1 MTRLWKEGILV
12 QVEQD
17 PRGRVHSFAWN
28 GHHYAIEKV
37 RQHWQVDSDWWTE
50 EGRVHR
56 DYQAVT
62 TADGLLCVLYF
73 DFQDEQWYV
82 SKLYD

>member
-1 MTRLWKEGILV
+1 MTRLWAEGILIH
-12 QVEQD
+12 VEKD
-17 PRGRVHSFAWN
+17 PHGQLRSFEWN
-28 GHHYAIEKV
+28 GRTRTVEKV
-37 RQHWQVDSDWWTE
+37 RQRWQVDSDWWAE
-50 EGRVHR
+50 QGRVHR

-62 TADGLLCVLYF
+62 TTDGLLCVLYF

>member
-1 MTRLWKEGILV
+1 MTRLWTGGILI
-12 QVEQD
+12 QLEKDQN
-17 PRGRVHSFAWN
+17 GLVHTFTWN
-28 GHHYAIEKV
+28 GHMHAVEKV

-62 TADGLLCVLYF
+62 TMDGLLCVLYF
-73 DFQDEQWYV
+73 DFQDEQWYL